1 MKSISFLKDAA
12 TSVVLAGV
20 MLAVAGVVS
29 AQIGGAGGGGVGSA
43 GIGGGAG
50 SVGVP
55 GAANV
60 GTVGIPG
67 GAGDAGRAGIAGQA
81 GDVGSAGGAGGMVS
95 PGMVSPGMNAVD
107 SMTGQSGS
115 MGGRP
120 PYTPGS
126 AVSGEAPRNPGSSS
140 TSGSERQGYGLTGVT
155 PGGVSTTPGASS
167 GTGE

>member
-1 MKSISFLKDAA
+1 
-12 TSVVLAGV
+12 
-20 MLAVAGVVS
+20 
-29 AQIGGAGGGGVGSA
+29 
-43 GIGGGAG
+43 
-50 SVGVP
+50 
-55 GAANV
+55 
-60 GTVGIPG
+60 
-67 GAGDAGRAGIAGQA
+67 
-81 GDVGSAGGAGGMVS
+81 VGSAGGAG
-95 PGMVSPGMNAVD
+95 GMVSPGMNAVD